1 MTRLSKQ
8 GFWEWAYDSLF
19 TNTTRGVL
27 AEYIVATALGICD
40 TKRVEWNQYDLEIDG
55 AESEGA
61 GNHGAEFEGAETD
74 GAQAEKKRVGI
85 EVKSAA
91 YVQAWEQARLS
102 EIRFGIRP
110 AVGWDASTNTY
121 ADSARRSAAVYVF
134 CVLEGEDKKS
144 IDPLDV
150 SLWTF
155 YVVPTSVLDRE
166 ARTRKTIG
174 LQRLMQLAGG
184 PCTCDELNAAIR
196 QAAAGDRR
204 SG

>member
-1 MTRLSKQ
+1 MTHLYSQ
-8 GFWEWAYDSLF
+8 EFYAWAYGDLF

-61 GNHGAEFEGAETD
+61 ESDRAETDGAETD

-91 YVQAWEQARLS
+91 YVQAWKQDRPS
-102 EIRFGIRP
+102 EIVFSIRR
-110 AVGWDASTNTY
+110 AQGWDERTNTT
-121 ADSARRSAAVYVF
+121 ADSATRSAAVYVF
-134 CVLEGEDKKS
+134 CVLEGKVKKS

-150 SLWTF
+150 SHWTF
-155 YVVPTSVLDRE
+155 YVVPTAVLE
-166 ARTRKTIG
+166 SEVPTRKTIG
-174 LQRLMQLAGG
+174 LARLKQLAEV
-184 PCTCDELNAAIR
+184 PRTYDQLKDAIYE
-196 QAAAGDRR
+196 AAAENQRG
-204 SG
+204 